1 MKKYFI
7 LTFLLLL
14 VQSFFSQQDERPVV
28 GVAAFTC
35 DENPRFVKLV
45 TEKVV
50 EMLTN
55 TKRFRV
61 VDRTSSDKVKEEL
74 DKCILVCA
82 NCHREIHTGI
92 LDIKELIK

>member
-1 MKKYFI
+1 MKIKFFFI
-7 LTFLLLL
+7 FIFLGHMI
-14 VQSFFSQQDERPVV
+14 FSQQDERPVV

-61 VDRTSSDKVKEEL
+61 VDRTSSDKVK
-74 DKCILVCA
+74 DRKSVV
-82 NCHREIHTGI
+82 
-92 LDIKELIK
+92 

>member
-1 MKKYFI
+1 MNKSLFI
-7 LTFLLLL
+7 FFLILFS
-14 VQSFFSQQDERPVV
+14 QFCFSQQDERPVV
-28 GVAAFTC
+28 GVSAFTC

-61 VDRTSSDKVKEEL
+61 VVFMNSAK
-74 DKCILVCA
+74 
-82 NCHREIHTGI
+82 
-92 LDIKELIK
+92 IKEILNL